1 MTEFKNRLGHDNF
14 VWWIGVVE
22 DRVDPLNL
30 GRCKVRIFGSHTDNL
45 QEIPTSELPWATP
58 LYPVNDSKSFSSPME
73 GDYVCGFFL
82 DGLSSQA
89 PAMLGVFPAIP
100 QQEPDAVAGRG
111 FYAKAKFTNS
121 DIKENDAIKPVV
133 YTDTPAMKPV
143 RVGNPTTH
151 ALAAGIYDGTG
162 IQKSDN
168 SRAHVCDI
176 PGVIKYQ
183 AAIEALKN
191 STIFQAIRNG
201 IEALMSGAASSP
213 ITTGIISAIKVLRGI
228 LRTINELLD
237 FINNVVKVIAE
248 FVAKVQRTIAWFLSL
263 PARLL
268 QQFQDCLASLYAA
281 LAGVFT
287 SAIDT
292 TTSAFSQ
299 LITEGTGLI
308 SDVTKT
314 ISNATTTVANASAL
328 VSTAETTLNPN
339 SYSGRI

>member
-1 MTEFKNRLGHDNF
+1 MSDFKNRLGHDDF

-22 DRVDPLNL
+22 DRVDPLNV

-58 LYPVNDSKSFSSPME
+58 LYPLNDSRSFSAPME
-73 GDYVCGFFL
+73 GDYVFGFFM

-100 QQEPDAVAGRG
+100 QQDVDAVAGKG
-111 FYAKAKFTNS
+111 FHAKAKFTNS
-121 DIKENDAIKPVV
+121 DVNETDAVTPIV

-143 RVGNPTTH
+143 SVGEPTTP
-151 ALAAGIYDGTG
+151 ATSRTYKGTG
-162 IQKSDN
+162 IEKSDN
-168 SRAHVCDI
+168 SREHVCDVA
-176 PGVIKYQ
+176 GVIKYQ
-183 AAIEALKN
+183 AAFEALKN
-191 STIFQAIRNG
+191 STLFQSIRNG
-201 IEALMSGAASSP
+201 IEALTTGAAASP
-213 ITTGIISAIKVLRGI
+213 LTTGIVAGIKVLRGI

-237 FINNVVKVIAE
+237 SINGILKVIAD
-248 FVAKVQRTIAWFLSL
+248 FIAKVQQTIAWFLSL

-268 QQFQDCLASLYAA
+268 QQFSDCLASLYAA
-281 LAGVFT
+281 LSGVFT
-287 SAIDT
+287 SAIDA
-292 TTSAFSQ
+292 TTSSFSQ
-299 LITEGTGLI
+299 LITEGAGLI

-314 ISNATTTVANASAL
+314 IANTTSTISNASTL

>member
-1 MTEFKNRLGHDNF
+1 MAEFKNRLGHDDF

-22 DRVDPLNL
+22 DNVDPLNV

-45 QEIPTSELPWATP
+45 QEIPTSDLPWATP
-58 LYPVNDSKSFSSPME
+58 LYPVNDSRTFSTPME
-73 GDYVCGFFL
+73 GDYVFGFFM

-89 PAMLGVFPAIP
+89 PAMMGVFPSIP
-100 QQEPDAVAGRG
+100 QQDVNAVTGRG

-121 DIKENDAIKPVV
+121 DIKENDSVKPVV

-143 RVGNPTTH
+143 RIGASTAPATSYT
-151 ALAAGIYDGTG
+151 YKGTG
-162 IQKSDN
+162 IEKSDN

-201 IEALMSGAASSP
+201 IEALMSATASSP
-213 ITTGIISAIKVLRGI
+213 IATAIISAIKVLRGI

-237 FINNVVKVIAE
+237 FINNVLKVIAE
-248 FVAKVQRTIAWFLSL
+248 FIAKVQRTIAWFLSL

-268 QQFQDCLASLYAA
+268 QQFRDCLASLYAA

-287 SAIDT
+287 SAIDA
-292 TTSAFSQ
+292 TTSSFSQ

-314 ISNATTTVANASAL
+314 ISNASSTLANASTL
-328 VSTAETTLNPN
+328 VSTAEKTLDPK

>member
-1 MTEFKNRLGHDNF
+1 MSDFKNRLGHDDF

-22 DRVDPLNL
+22 DRVDPLNV

-45 QEIPTSELPWATP
+45 QEIPTAELPWATP
-58 LYPVNDSKSFSSPME
+58 LYPVNDSRTFSTPME
-73 GDYVCGFFL
+73 GDYVFGFFM

-100 QQEPDAVAGRG
+100 QQDVDAVEGKG
-111 FYAKAKFTNS
+111 FHAKAKYTNS
-121 DIKENDAIKPVV
+121 TLNESDAVTPIV
-133 YTDTPAMKPV
+133 YSDTPAMKPV
-143 RVGNPTTH
+143 RVGVSTASAPSNT
-151 ALAAGIYDGTG
+151 YKGTG
-162 IQKSDN
+162 IEKSDN

-183 AAIEALKN
+183 AAVEALKN
-191 STIFQAIRNG
+191 STIFQGIRNG
-201 IEALMSGAASSP
+201 IEA
-213 ITTGIISAIKVLRGI
+213 ITTGAAASPLTTQIVSAIKVLRGI

-237 FINNVVKVIAE
+237 FINNVLKVIAE
-248 FVAKVQRTIAWFLSL
+248 FIAKVQQTIAWFLSL

-268 QQFQDCLASLYAA
+268 QQFRDCLASLYAA

-292 TTSAFSQ
+292 AKDAFSE
-299 LITEGTGLI
+299 LITESKGLI

-314 ISNATTTVANASAL
+314 VSNATSTLATASTL
-328 VSTAETTLNPN
+328 VSTAEKTLDPK

>member
-1 MTEFKNRLGHDNF
+1 MSDFKNRLGHDNF

-22 DRVDPLNL
+22 DRVDPLNV
-30 GRCKVRIFGSHTDNL
+30 GRCKVRIFGSHTDSL
-45 QEIPTSELPWATP
+45 QEIPTSKLPWATP
-58 LYPVNDSKSFSSPME
+58 IYPVNDSRSFSTPME
-73 GDYVCGFFL
+73 GDYVFGFFM
-82 DGLSSQA
+82 DGIASQA

-100 QQEPDAVAGRG
+100 QQEPDAVEGKG

-121 DIKENDAIKPVV
+121 DIKESEVSKPVV

-143 RVGNPTTH
+143 RVGKPTTP
-151 ALAAGIYDGTG
+151 ATSYTYSGTG
-162 IQKSDN
+162 IQKSDD

-201 IEALMSGAASSP
+201 IEALTTGAAASP
-213 ITTGIISAIKVLRGI
+213 LTTQIVSAIKVLRGI

-248 FVAKVQRTIAWFLSL
+248 FIAKVQRTIAWFLSL

-314 ISNATTTVANASAL
+314 ISNATSTVANASAL

>member
-1 MTEFKNRLGHDNF
+1 MTDFKNRLGHDNF

-45 QEIPTSELPWATP
+45 QEIPTKDLPWTTP
-58 LYPVNDSKSFSSPME
+58 VLPVNNSLSFSTPME
-73 GDYVCGFFL
+73 GDYVFGFFL

-100 QQEPDAVAGRG
+100 QQDPDSVAGRG
-111 FYAKAKFTNS
+111 FYAKAKFVNS
-121 DIKENDAIKPVV
+121 DIQESEVKTPVV
-133 YTDTPAMKPV
+133 YKDTPAMKPV
-143 RVGNPTTH
+143 SVGKPTTP
-151 ALAAGIYDGTG
+151 ATSRTYKGTG
-162 IQKSDN
+162 IEKSDN

-183 AAIEALKN
+183 AAVEALKN
-191 STIFQAIRNG
+191 STLFQAIRNG
-201 IEALMSGAASSP
+201 IEAATTGAASSP
-213 ITTGIISAIKVLRGI
+213 LATQIVSAIKVLRGI

-292 TTSAFSQ
+292 TTSAFSE

-328 VSTAETTLNPN
+328 VSTAGTTLNPN

>member
-1 MTEFKNRLGHDNF
+1 MSDFKNRIGHDDF

-22 DRVDPLNL
+22 DRVDPLNV

-45 QEIPTSELPWATP
+45 QEIPTAELPWATP
-58 LYPVNDSKSFSSPME
+58 LYPVNDSRTFSTPME
-73 GDYVCGFFL
+73 GDYVFGFFM

-100 QQEPDAVAGRG
+100 QQDVDAVAGKG

-121 DIKENDAIKPVV
+121 DVKETDAIKPVV

-143 RVGNPTTH
+143 RVGESTAPAPSN
-151 ALAAGIYDGTG
+151 AYKGTG
-162 IQKSDN
+162 IEKSDN

-183 AAIEALKN
+183 AAVEALKN

-201 IEALMSGAASSP
+201 IEALTAGAAASP
-213 ITTGIISAIKVLRGI
+213 LTTGIVAAIKVLRGI

-237 FINNVVKVIAE
+237 FINNVLKVIAE
-248 FVAKVQRTIAWFLSL
+248 FIAKVQRTIAWFLSL

-268 QQFQDCLASLYAA
+268 QQFSDCLASLYAA

-292 TTSAFSQ
+292 TTSAFSE

-314 ISNATTTVANASAL
+314 IANTTTTIASASTL

>member
-1 MTEFKNRLGHDNF
+1 
-14 VWWIGVVE
+14 
-22 DRVDPLNL
+22 
-30 GRCKVRIFGSHTDNL
+30 
-45 QEIPTSELPWATP
+45 
-58 LYPVNDSKSFSSPME
+58 ME
-73 GDYVCGFFL
+73 GDYVFGFFM

-100 QQEPDAVAGRG
+100 QQDVDAVEGKG
-111 FYAKAKFTNS
+111 FYAKAKYTNS
-121 DIKENDAIKPVV
+121 TLNESDAVTPIV

-143 RVGNPTTH
+143 RVGESTASAPSNT
-151 ALAAGIYDGTG
+151 YEGTG
-162 IQKSDN
+162 IEKSDN

-183 AAIEALKN
+183 AAFEALKN
-191 STIFQAIRNG
+191 YTIFQGIRNG

-228 LRTINELLD
+228 LRTINDLLD
-237 FINNVVKVIAE
+237 IINNVIKTIAE
-248 FVAKVQRTIAWFLSL
+248 FIAKVQQTIAWFLSL

-268 QQFQDCLASLYAA
+268 QQFSDCLASLYAA

-314 ISNATTTVANASAL
+314 ISNATTTIASASTL

>member
-1 MTEFKNRLGHDNF
+1 
-14 VWWIGVVE
+14 
-22 DRVDPLNL
+22 
-30 GRCKVRIFGSHTDNL
+30 
-45 QEIPTSELPWATP
+45 
-58 LYPVNDSKSFSSPME
+58 ME
-73 GDYVCGFFL
+73 GDYVFGFFM

-100 QQEPDAVAGRG
+100 QQEPDSISGRG

-121 DIKENDAIKPVV
+121 DIKESEVAKPVV
-133 YTDTPAMKPV
+133 FTDTPAMKPV
-143 RVGNPTTH
+143 RVGKSTTP
-151 ALAAGIYDGTG
+151 ATSYTYKGTG
-162 IQKSDN
+162 IEKSDN

-183 AAIEALKN
+183 AAFETLKN
-191 STIFQAIRNG
+191 STLFQSIRNG
-201 IEALMSGAASSP
+201 IEAITTGAASSP
-213 ITTGIISAIKVLRGI
+213 LSTQIVSGIKVLRGI
-228 LRTINELLD
+228 LRTINDLLTI
-237 FINNVVKVIAE
+237 INDVLKVIAD
-248 FVAKVQRTIAWFLSL
+248 FIAKVQQTIAWFLSL

-268 QQFQDCLASLYAA
+268 QQFRDCLASLYAT

-314 ISNATTTVANASAL
+314 VSNATTTIANASAL

>member
-1 MTEFKNRLGHDNF
+1 MTDFKNRLGHDNF

-22 DRVDPLNL
+22 DRVDPLNV

-58 LYPVNDSKSFSSPME
+58 VYPVNDSRSFSTPME
-73 GDYVCGFFL
+73 GDYVFGFFM
-82 DGLSSQA
+82 DGTSSQA

-100 QQEPDAVAGRG
+100 QQEPDAVSGKG
-111 FYAKAKFTNS
+111 FYAKAKYTNS
-121 DIKENDAIKPVV
+121 TLKESDAITPIV

-143 RVGNPTTH
+143 RVGKSTAPATSNT
-151 ALAAGIYDGTG
+151 YEETG
-162 IQKSDN
+162 IEKSDN
-168 SRAHVCDI
+168 SREHVCDVA
-176 PGVIKYQ
+176 GVIKYQ
-183 AAIEALKN
+183 AAFEALKN
-191 STIFQAIRNG
+191 STLFQTIRNG
-201 IEALMSGAASSP
+201 IEAITTASGSSP
-213 ITTGIISAIKVLRGI
+213 LTTQIVAAIKVLRGI
-228 LRTINELLD
+228 LRTINDLLD
-237 FINNVVKVIAE
+237 FINEVLKVIAE
-248 FVAKVQRTIAWFLSL
+248 FIAKVQQTIAWFLSL

-281 LAGVFT
+281 LSGVFT

-314 ISNATTTVANASAL
+314 ISGATSTLANATTL

>member
-1 MTEFKNRLGHDNF
+1 
-14 VWWIGVVE
+14 
-22 DRVDPLNL
+22 
-30 GRCKVRIFGSHTDNL
+30 
-45 QEIPTSELPWATP
+45 
-58 LYPVNDSKSFSSPME
+58 
-73 GDYVCGFFL
+73 
-82 DGLSSQA
+82 
-89 PAMLGVFPAIP
+89 MLGVFPAIP
-100 QQEPDAVAGRG
+100 QQNPDSVAGRG

-121 DIKENDAIKPVV
+121 DVKESETKTPIV

-143 RVGNPTTH
+143 SVGNPTTP
-151 ALAAGIYDGTG
+151 ATSRTYAGTG
-162 IQKSDN
+162 IQKSDD

-183 AAIEALKN
+183 AAVEALKN
-191 STIFQAIRNG
+191 YTIFQGIRNG

-228 LRTINELLD
+228 LRTINDLLD
-237 FINNVVKVIAE
+237 IINNVIKTIAE
-248 FVAKVQRTIAWFLSL
+248 FIAKVQQTIAWFLSL

-268 QQFQDCLASLYAA
+268 QQFSDCLASLYAA

-292 TTSAFSQ
+292 TTSAFSE

-314 ISNATTTVANASAL
+314 IANTTTTIASASTL

>member
-1 MTEFKNRLGHDNF
+1 MSDFKNRIGHDDF

-22 DRVDPLNL
+22 DRVDPLNV

-45 QEIPTSELPWATP
+45 QEIPTAELPWATP
-58 LYPVNDSKSFSSPME
+58 LYPVNDSRTFSAPME
-73 GDYVCGFFL
+73 GDYVFGFFM

-100 QQEPDAVAGRG
+100 QQDVDAVEGKG
-111 FYAKAKFTNS
+111 FYAKAKYTNS
-121 DIKENDAIKPVV
+121 TLNESDAVTPIV

-143 RVGNPTTH
+143 RVGKSTASAPSNT
-151 ALAAGIYDGTG
+151 YEGTG
-162 IQKSDN
+162 IEKSDN

-183 AAIEALKN
+183 AAFEILKN
-191 STIFQAIRNG
+191 FTIFQTIRNG
-201 IEALMSGAASSP
+201 IEALMSGTASSP
-213 ITTGIISAIKVLRGI
+213 IITGIISAIKVLRGI

-237 FINNVVKVIAE
+237 IINNVLKVIAD
-248 FVAKVQRTIAWFLSL
+248 FIVKVQQTIAWFLSL

-268 QQFQDCLASLYAA
+268 QQFSDCLASLYAA

-287 SAIDT
+287 SAIDSA
-292 TTSAFSQ
+292 TSTFSQ

-314 ISNATTTVANASAL
+314 ISNATSTLANASAV
-328 VSTAETTLNPN
+328 VSTAESALDPK

>member
-1 MTEFKNRLGHDNF
+1 MADFKNRLGHDDF
-14 VWWIGVVE
+14 IWWIGVVE
-22 DRVDPLNL
+22 DRVDPLNV

-58 LYPVNDSKSFSSPME
+58 LYPVNDSRTFSAPME
-73 GDYVCGFFL
+73 GDYVFGFFM

-100 QQEPDAVAGRG
+100 QQDVDAVGGKG

-121 DIKENDAIKPVV
+121 DIKETDAVTPIV

-143 RVGNPTTH
+143 RVGKSTVPATSYT
-151 ALAAGIYDGTG
+151 YKGTG
-162 IQKSDN
+162 IEKSDN

-191 STIFQAIRNG
+191 STIFQAIRSG
-201 IEALMSGAASSP
+201 IEALTSGAASSP
-213 ITTGIISAIKVLRGI
+213 LVTGIVAAIKVLRGI

-237 FINNVVKVIAE
+237 FINNVLKVIAE
-248 FVAKVQRTIAWFLSL
+248 FIAKVQRTIAWFLSL

-268 QQFQDCLASLYAA
+268 QLFRDCLASLYSA
-281 LAGVFT
+281 LAGMFT

-292 TTSAFSQ
+292 TTSVFSE

-314 ISNATTTVANASAL
+314 VSGATSTLANASTVVA
-328 VSTAETTLNPN
+328 TAEKTLNPK

>member
-1 MTEFKNRLGHDNF
+1 MTDFKNRLGHDNF

-22 DRVDPLNL
+22 DREDPLNV

-58 LYPVNDSKSFSSPME
+58 LYPVNDSRSFSAPME
-73 GDYVCGFFL
+73 GDYVFGFFM

-100 QQEPDAVAGRG
+100 QQEPDEVSGRG
-111 FYAKAKFTNS
+111 FFAKAKYTNS
-121 DIKENDAIKPVV
+121 DIKESETKTPVV
-133 YTDTPAMKPV
+133 YKDTPAMKPV
-143 RVGNPTTH
+143 RVGKPTTP
-151 ALAAGIYDGTG
+151 ATSYTYKGTG
-162 IQKSDN
+162 IEKSDN

-183 AAIEALKN
+183 AAVEALKN
-191 STIFQAIRNG
+191 STLFQAIRNG
-201 IEALMSGAASSP
+201 IEATTTGAASSP
-213 ITTGIISAIKVLRGI
+213 LATQIVSGIKVLRGI

-237 FINNVVKVIAE
+237 IINNVVKVIAE
-248 FVAKVQRTIAWFLSL
+248 FIAKVQRTIAWFLSL

-268 QQFQDCLASLYAA
+268 KQFQDCLASLYAA
-281 LAGVFT
+281 LSGVFT

-299 LITEGTGLI
+299 LIKEGTGLI

-314 ISNATTTVANASAL
+314 ISNATTTVAKASTL
-328 VSTAETTLNPN
+328 VSTAQTTLNPN

>member
-1 MTEFKNRLGHDNF
+1 MADYKNRIGHDDF

-22 DRVDPLNL
+22 DRVDPLNV

-45 QEIPTSELPWATP
+45 QEIPTAELPWATP
-58 LYPVNDSKSFSSPME
+58 LYPVNDSRTFSTPME
-73 GDYVCGFFL
+73 GDYVFGFFM

-100 QQEPDAVAGRG
+100 QQDVDAVAGRG

-121 DIKENDAIKPVV
+121 DVKETDAVKPVV
-133 YTDTPAMKPV
+133 YTDTPAMKPI
-143 RVGNPTTH
+143 RVGKSTAPAPSN
-151 ALAAGIYDGTG
+151 AYEGTG
-162 IQKSDN
+162 IEKSDN

-183 AAIEALKN
+183 AAVEALKN

-201 IEALMSGAASSP
+201 IEALTTGAAASP
-213 ITTGIISAIKVLRGI
+213 LTTGIVAAIKVLRGI

-237 FINNVVKVIAE
+237 FINNVLKVIAD
-248 FVAKVQRTIAWFLSL
+248 FIAKVQRTIAWFLSL

-268 QQFQDCLASLYAA
+268 QQFRDCLASLYAA

-287 SAIDT
+287 SVIDT

-314 ISNATTTVANASAL
+314 ISNATTTIANASAL

>member
-1 MTEFKNRLGHDNF
+1 MSDFKNRLGHDNF

-45 QEIPTSELPWATP
+45 QEIPTSDLPWAIP
-58 LYPVNDSKSFSSPME
+58 LNSVNNSMSFSTPME
-73 GDYVCGFFL
+73 GDYVFGFFM
-82 DGLSSQA
+82 DGLASQA
-89 PAMLGVFPAIP
+89 PAMLGVFPSIP
-100 QQEPDAVAGRG
+100 QQDVDAVAGKG
-111 FYAKAKFTNS
+111 FHAKAKFTNS
-121 DIKENDAIKPVV
+121 DIKESNEVKPIV

-143 RVGNPTTH
+143 SVGNPTT
-151 ALAAGIYDGTG
+151 AATSRTYAGTG

-168 SRAHVCDI
+168 SREHVCDI

-183 AAIEALKN
+183 AAFETLKS
-191 STIFQAIRNG
+191 STTFQSIRNE
-201 IEALMSGAASSP
+201 IETLASTAASSP
-213 ITTGIISAIKVLRGI
+213 VTTQVVLGIKVLRGI
-228 LRTINELLD
+228 LRTVNELLD
-237 FINNVVKVIAE
+237 FINETIKVIAE

-268 QQFQDCLASLYAA
+268 QQFSDCLASLYSA

-292 TTSAFSQ
+292 TTNAFSN

-314 ISNATTTVANASAL
+314 ISNTTTTIANASTLA
-328 VSTAETTLNPN
+328 STAEKSLSPN

>member
-1 MTEFKNRLGHDNF
+1 MADYKNRIGHDNF

-22 DRVDPLNL
+22 DRVDPLNV

-58 LYPVNDSKSFSSPME
+58 LYPVNDSRSFSSPME
-73 GDYVCGFFL
+73 GDYVFGFFM

-100 QQEPDAVAGRG
+100 QQEADEVEGRG

-121 DIKENDAIKPVV
+121 DIKENDAVTPVV

-143 RVGNPTTH
+143 RVGQSTAPATSNT
-151 ALAAGIYDGTG
+151 YKGTG
-162 IQKSDN
+162 IEKSDN
-168 SRAHVCDI
+168 TRAHVCDI

-183 AAIEALKN
+183 AAVEILKN
-191 STIFQAIRNG
+191 STLFQTIRNG
-201 IEALMSGAASSP
+201 IEALTTGAAASP
-213 ITTGIISAIKVLRGI
+213 LTTGIVAAIKVLRGI

-237 FINNVVKVIAE
+237 FINNVVKVIAD
-248 FVAKVQRTIAWFLSL
+248 FIAKVQQTIAWFLSL

-268 QQFQDCLASLYAA
+268 QQFSDCLASLYAA

-314 ISNATTTVANASAL
+314 ISNATSTVATASAI
-328 VSTAETTLNPN
+328 VSVAEKTLDPN
-339 SYSGRI
+339 SYSGKI

>member
-1 MTEFKNRLGHDNF
+1 MTDFKNRLGHDNF

-22 DRVDPLNL
+22 DRFDPLYL
-30 GRCKVRIFGSHTDNL
+30 GRCRVRIFGSHTDNL
-45 QEIPTSELPWATP
+45 QEIPTADLPWATP
-58 LYPVNDSKSFSSPME
+58 IYPVNDSRSFSTPME
-73 GDYVCGFFL
+73 GDYVFGFFM
-82 DGLSSQA
+82 DGTSSQA

-100 QQEPDAVAGRG
+100 QKEPDEETGKGFTATAKYVNSQISEEDAV
-111 FYAKAKFTNS
+111 
-121 DIKENDAIKPVV
+121 KPIV
-133 YTDTPAMKPV
+133 YTDTPSMKPV
-143 RVGNPTTH
+143 RVGKPTTQ
-151 ALAAGIYDGTG
+151 ATAYTYKGTG
-162 IQKSDN
+162 IEKSDN

-183 AAIEALKN
+183 AAVEALKN
-191 STIFQAIRNG
+191 STIFQGIRNG
-201 IEALMSGAASSP
+201 IEALTTGTASSP
-213 ITTGIISAIKVLRGI
+213 IITGIISGIKVLRGI

-237 FINNVVKVIAE
+237 FINNIVKLIAE
-248 FVAKVQRTIAWFLSL
+248 FIVKVQRTIAWFLSL

-268 QQFQDCLASLYAA
+268 QQFSDCLASLYSS

-292 TTSAFSQ
+292 TASSFSQ

-314 ISNATTTVANASAL
+314 ISGATSTLATASTL

>member
-58 LYPVNDSKSFSSPME
+58 LYPVNDSRSFSTPME
-73 GDYVCGFFL
+73 GDYVFGFFL
-82 DGLSSQA
+82 DGLASQA

-121 DIKENDAIKPVV
+121 DIKENDAVKPVV

-143 RVGNPTTH
+143 RVGQSTAPATSNT
-151 ALAAGIYDGTG
+151 YKGTG
-162 IQKSDN
+162 IEKSDK

-176 PGVIKYQ
+176 ANNIRFKQ
-183 AAIEALKN
+183 ALEDLKN
-191 STIFQAIRNG
+191 STIFQAIRKA
-201 IEALMSGAASSP
+201 IEAITSAGSSSP
-213 ITTGIISAIKVLRGI
+213 LVTQIIGAIKVIRGI
-228 LRTINELLD
+228 LKDIRDFLD
-237 FINNVVKVIAE
+237 FINNVILEIARY
-248 FVAKVQRTIAWFLSL
+248 VAYVQKMIAWILSL

-268 QQFQDCLASLYAA
+268 QMLQDCLAALYNS
-281 LAGVFT
+281 VT
-287 SAIDT
+287 SALSITVGSGGLVSEVGGLINDVNKT
-292 TTSAFSQ
+292 VSATTSTVAGAQS
-299 LITEGTGLI
+299 L
-308 SDVTKT
+308 V
-314 ISNATTTVANASAL
+314 ATTQ
-328 VSTAETTLNPN
+328 STLDPK
-339 SYSGRI
+339 SYTGRI